1 MTRITAA
8 DLRRLA
14 PKGDS
19 AILDGLAFSLS
30 PTLARF
36 GITTPLRIQHFLAQ
50 AAHETAGFRTLVED
64 GTDGYFNKRY
74 GPQTSVGKRLG
85 NTMPGDG
92 AKFRG
97 RGIFQCTGR
106 FNYAKYGK
114 AIGVD
119 LIRQPDRAADP
130 ATSILIACEYWKA
143 KGLNALADADD
154 IEGITRKINGGLNG
168 LKDRKAYL
176 EKAKAVFVDAGP
188 SKVIPPPAPPLPP
201 DVAEMPD
208 TPIAIPAP
216 ESVLKSESFIGA
228 VTTMISSG
236 ALGFLAF
243 IQNPWAL
250 AAFLFVLAG
259 AGFIAY
265 QALKRRGIV

>member
-1 MTRITAA
+1 MIRVTAA
-8 DLRRLA
+8 DLARLA
-14 PKGDS
+14 PKGDN
-19 AILDGLAFSLS
+19 AILNGLAPYLTV
-30 PTLARF
+30 TLAKF
-36 GITTPLRIQHFLAQ
+36 GITTPLRFSHFIAQ
-50 AAHETAGFRTLVED
+50 AAHETAGFRTLVEY

-85 NTMPGDG
+85 NTQPGDG
-92 AKFRG
+92 ARFRG

-114 AIGVD
+114 AIDID
-119 LIRQPDRAADP
+119 LVRQPERAADP
-130 ATSILIACEYWKA
+130 AISILIACEYWKA

-154 IEGITRKINGGLNG
+154 VEGITRKINGGLNG

-176 EKAKAVFVDAGP
+176 DKAKAIFVDAAP
-188 SKVIPPPAPPLPP
+188 PKVMPPPADPLPP

-250 AAFLFVLAG
+250 VAFLFVLAG

>member
-1 MTRITAA
+1 MTRVTAA
-8 DLRRLA
+8 DLARLA
-14 PKGDS
+14 PKGSS
-19 AILDGLAFSLS
+19 AILEGLAPSLS
-30 PTLARF
+30 VTLPRF
-36 GITTPLRIQHFLAQ
+36 GITTPLRLQHFLAQ
-50 AAHETAGFRTLVED
+50 AAHETAGFKTLVEY
-64 GTDGYFNKRY
+64 GTEAYFNKRY

-85 NTMPGDG
+85 NTQPGDG
-92 AKFRG
+92 ARFRG

-106 FNYAKYGK
+106 FNYDKYGK
-114 AIGVD
+114 AINVD

-130 ATSILIACEYWKA
+130 AISILIAGEYWKA

-168 LKDRKAYL
+168 LSDRKAYL
-176 EKAKAVFVDAGP
+176 EKAKAIFADPVPLRAV
-188 SKVIPPPAPPLPP
+188 PPLAPPMPSEI
-201 DVAEMPD
+201 AEMPD
-208 TPIAIPAP
+208 TPIAVPAP
-216 ESVLKSESFIGA
+216 DSILKSESFIGA
-228 VTTMISSG
+228 ATTMVSSG

-250 AAFLFVLAG
+250 VAFLFVLLA